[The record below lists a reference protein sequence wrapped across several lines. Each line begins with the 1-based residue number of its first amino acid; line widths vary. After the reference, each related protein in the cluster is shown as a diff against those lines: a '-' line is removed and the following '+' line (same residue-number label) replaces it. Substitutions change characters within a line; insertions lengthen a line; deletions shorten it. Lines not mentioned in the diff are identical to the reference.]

1 MLGDRTPVTPLH
13 RDFSALLAFE
23 DVNCP
28 KEPMR
33 KLIPYLAL
41 LSLATASLAQDQP
54 HLTPRNPV
62 PQQQPNVDAG
72 SDYSVPSGTK
82 IPLTMTQG
90 ITSKTAKEGDPVYAQ
105 TAFPVTQNNHIV
117 IPAGTYVQGVVRRVV
132 RPGRVKGRAE
142 LQMSFT
148 SMIFPNGYT
157 VLLPATVDSVPGSQ
171 SLNTK
176 GSEGTIQGDS
186 SKGKDAG
193 TIARSAG
200 AGAGI
205 GAIAGNGKGAGIGAA
220 SGSALGLATVL
231 LTRGPEI
238 QLDPGASVEMI
249 LERELTLEGGKLR
262 AQ

>member
-1 MLGDRTPVTPLH
+1 MR
-13 RDFSALLAFE
+13 FAASAILFA
-23 DVNCP
+23 
-28 KEPMR
+28 
-33 KLIPYLAL
+33 
-41 LSLATASLAQDQP
+41 LSLAPASYGQDQP
-54 HLTPRNPV
+54 HLVPRTST

-72 SDYSVPSGTK
+72 SDYNIPSGTK
-82 IPLTMTQG
+82 VPLTLTQG

-105 TAFPVTQNNHIV
+105 TAFPVTQNNRIV

-142 LQMSFT
+142 MQMSFT
-148 SMIFPNGYT
+148 SMIFSNGYT
-157 VLLPATVDSVPGSQ
+157 VLIPATVEGVPGSQ
-171 SLNTK
+171 SVSTK
-176 GSEGTIQGDS
+176 GTEGTIQGDS

-205 GAIAGNGKGAGIGAA
+205 GAIAGSGKGAGIGAA

-238 QLDPGASVEMI
+238 QLDPGSSVEMI
-249 LERELTLEGGKLR
+249 LERELTLEGPKLR
-262 AQ
+262 QQ

>member
-1 MLGDRTPVTPLH
+1 
-13 RDFSALLAFE
+13 
-23 DVNCP
+23 
-28 KEPMR
+28 MR
-33 KLIPYLAL
+33 HVFQLLAL
-41 LSLATASLAQDQP
+41 LTLAAPLVAQDQP
-54 HLTPRNPV
+54 HLVPRNPL
-62 PQQQPNVDAG
+62 PQQQSNVDAAA
-72 SDYSVPSGTK
+72 DYNLPSGTK
-82 IPLTMTQG
+82 IPLTLTQG

-105 TAFPVTQNNHIV
+105 TAFPVAQNNHIL

-157 VLLPATVDSVPGSQ
+157 VLLPGAVDKVPGLQ
-171 SLNTK
+171 SVDTK

-186 SKGKDAG
+186 SKGKDAA
-193 TIARSAG
+193 TIARTAA

-205 GAIAGNGKGAGIGAA
+205 GAISGSGKGAGIGAA
-220 SGSALGLATVL
+220 SGGALGIATVL

-238 QLDPGASVEMI
+238 QLDPGASVEMV
-249 LERELTLEGGKLR
+249 LERELALEGGKLR

>member
-1 MLGDRTPVTPLH
+1 
-13 RDFSALLAFE
+13 
-23 DVNCP
+23 
-28 KEPMR
+28 MR
-33 KLIPYLAL
+33 NSVL
-41 LSLATASLAQDQP
+41 LSLVLIAFTTMVFAQAP
-54 HLTPRNPV
+54 HLRNPTA
-62 PQQQPNVDAG
+62 QQQVNVDPS
-72 SDYSVPSGTK
+72 SDYNVPSGTK
-82 IPLTMTQG
+82 IPLTMMQG

-105 TAFPVTQNNHIV
+105 TSFPVTQNNRIV

-157 VLLPATVDSVPGSQ
+157 VLLPGAVEGVPGSQ
-171 SLNTK
+171 TMKTK

-186 SKGKDAG
+186 SKGKDAA
-193 TIARSAG
+193 TIAKTTA

-205 GAIAGNGKGAGIGAA
+205 GALAGSGKGAGIGAA
-220 SGSALGLATVL
+220 SGGALGLATVL

-249 LERELTLEGGKLR
+249 LERELNLEGAKLR
-262 AQ
+262 QQ